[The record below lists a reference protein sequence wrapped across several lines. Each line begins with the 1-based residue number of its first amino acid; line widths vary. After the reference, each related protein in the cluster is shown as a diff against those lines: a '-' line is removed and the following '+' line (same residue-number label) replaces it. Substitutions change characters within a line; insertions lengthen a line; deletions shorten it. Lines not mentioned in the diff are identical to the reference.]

1 MGDLQSM
8 LVMLFAGLVVLFVP
22 GLVWATVIAGLYS
35 MVKERVAELRVTTRG
50 RLISEEGTATSAVES
65 KSEA

>member
-22 GLVWATVIAGLYS
+22 GLVWATVIAGLYG
-35 MVKERVAELRVTTRG
+35 MVKERVAEFRVTTGPKLTPAEERG
-50 RLISEEGTATSAVES
+50 T
-65 KSEA
+65 K

>member
-22 GLVWATVIAGLYS
+22 GLVWATVIAGLYA
-35 MVKERVAELRVTTRG
+35 MVKERVAEFRVTTRG
-50 RLISEEGTATSAVES
+50 RLISEEETATSAVES
-65 KSEA
+65 RSEA

>member
-35 MVKERVAELRVTTRG
+35 MVKERVAELRVTTR
-50 RLISEEGTATSAVES
+50 RKLIPAEEKAT
-65 KSEA
+65 K

>member
-22 GLVWATVIAGLYS
+22 GLVWATVIAGLYG
-35 MVKERVAELRVTTRG
+35 MVKERVAELRVTTRPK
-50 RLISEEGTATSAVES
+50 LTPAEERGT
-65 KSEA
+65 K

>member
-22 GLVWATVIAGLYS
+22 GLVWGMVVAGLYG
-35 MVKERVAELRVTTRG
+35 MVKEQVAKLRVATRG
-50 RLISEEGTATSAVES
+50 RLVPEERTATSAVES
-65 KSEA
+65 RSQA